1 VKIEAGG
8 AFSMSGTKGMM
19 HYDLEIKLQAVQL
32 HEEEGMSYVQVAD
45 QLGIR
50 KAERIEKWCRAY
62 RREGELAFHKPI
74 GRPRKDE
81 PEQLTLARLRMGNAL
96 LKKFRSEL
104 RTAILAR
111 RNIGSSST
119 TEESTL

>member
-1 VKIEAGG
+1 
-8 AFSMSGTKGMM
+8 MSGTKGMT
-19 HYDLEIKLQAVQL
+19 HYSLEIKLQAVRL
-32 HEEEGMSYVQVAD
+32 HEQEDMTYTQVAD

-50 KAERIEKWCRAY
+50 KAARIEKWCQAH
-62 RREGELAFHKPI
+62 RRDGELAFHKPI

-81 PEQLTLARLRMGNAL
+81 PEQLSLARLQMENAL

-104 RTAILAR
+104 HRTMLAR

>member
-1 VKIEAGG
+1 MTH
-8 AFSMSGTKGMM
+8 F
-19 HYDLEIKLQAVQL
+19 DLKIKLQAVQL
-32 HEEEGMSYVQVAD
+32 HEQDDLSYIQVAD

-50 KAERIEKWCRAY
+50 KAERIKKWCQAY
-62 RREGELAFHKPI
+62 RKEGELAFHKPI

-81 PEQLTLARLRMGNAL
+81 PEQLTLARLRMENAL

-104 RTAILAR
+104 PRAMLAR

-119 TEESTL
+119 TEETTL